1 MSDEKYTS
9 KWEYAAGL
17 TRLRVPGGWLVEWG
31 GTGGTLYLPDPG
43 GAWVLE
49 PDAVEPDP
57 EPVVPPKAEPAPEPA
72 PPTWHQRC
80 SVIGAHG
87 LHRKDSGR
95 DGCGW
100 WGGSV
105 WMSHRVPLTVEA
117 GGDVAL
123 WPSPEMICRS
133 GGATLH
139 ERDRWLVADD
149 SPLRAEAE
157 RILSIA
163 EAIHAEHEA
172 AAEAEKARKVAEA
185 KSARRAMIAAA
196 EAALRGVSNV

>member
-9 KWEYAAGL
+9 KWESAAGL
-17 TRLRVPGGWLVEWG
+17 TRLRVPGGWLVEWPG
-31 GTGGTLYLPDPG
+31 GAALHFPDPG

-49 PDAVEPDP
+49 PETVEPDP
-57 EPVVPPKAEPAPEPA
+57 EPVPPPKAEPAPA
-72 PPTWHQRC
+72 PPTWRQRC
-80 SVIGAHG
+80 SVIGAHS
-87 LHRKDSGR
+87 LHRKDAGR

-100 WGGSV
+100 WGGSI
-105 WMSHRVPLTVEA
+105 WMSHRVPLTVSADGE
-117 GGDVAL
+117 VSL
-123 WPSPEMICRS
+123 WPSSEMVCRS

-139 ERDRWLVADD
+139 ERGRWLVADD

-163 EAIHAEHEA
+163 EAVCAEHAA

-185 KSARRAMIAAA
+185 KAARRAMIAAA